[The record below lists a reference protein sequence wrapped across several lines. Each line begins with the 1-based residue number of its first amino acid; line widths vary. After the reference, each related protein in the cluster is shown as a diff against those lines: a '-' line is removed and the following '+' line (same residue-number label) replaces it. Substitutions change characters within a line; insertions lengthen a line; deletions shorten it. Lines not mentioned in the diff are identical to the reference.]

1 MEKTLN
7 KTRRSKATLFM
18 KFDHQSRSIFR
29 NFFSGWTLLAK
40 RNNPYKNFDP
50 KEDSAELKLNDPNRS
65 LSETGTFSI
74 TIQFMKM
81 ENDAVMAE
89 LRISNSQV
97 RLSVQSIRY
106 CQEEV
111 ENESYVGEDEG
122 EDEDGD
128 ELNLTVL
135 LEQVWKLNFKEEDFM
150 VAISNGES
158 LFEEPQFEKCG
169 SDDYDV
175 DDLRQRIL
183 SLSLSRIKI
192 DFQASE
198 GISASY
204 RKLQKGKLRFLYLIS
219 NTP

>member
-1 MEKTLN
+1 M
-7 KTRRSKATLFM
+7 SCPPP
-18 KFDHQSRSIFR
+18 SIFK
-29 NFFSGWTLLAK
+29 NLFSGWTLLAK
-40 RNNPYKNFDP
+40 GNNPYKNFDP
-50 KEDSAELKLNDPNRS
+50 KEDSAELKLNDPKGS

-74 TIQFMKM
+74 TFQFMEM
-81 ENDAVMAE
+81 GNDAVMAE
-89 LRISNSQV
+89 LKITNSQI

-111 ENESYVGEDEG
+111 ENEEEDEG
-122 EDEDGD
+122 ENEGED

-135 LEQVWKLNFKEEDFM
+135 LEQVWKLNYNEENFM
-150 VAISNGES
+150 VATSNGES
-158 LFEEPQFEKCG
+158 MSKEPQFEKCG